1 MIDALGFLNT
11 YSAESTLQ
19 IGLNMS
25 PIFDMMTTSMI
36 KSKDDVWLQNGGL
49 MPINALA
56 GGNNT
61 QKTGRTVKDTAALL
75 YRFQTSKVLYG
86 DSESTLDISR
96 LAEEVDRL
104 FGEEGY
110 FEEHINNKRFF
121 YMPYSSGI
129 DGTELHRRVQEI
141 FTRIDALS
149 HSKDKDELAA
159 YEGLFIDTP
168 FVSSKT
174 GKPIRIMGPMLF
186 IMDSISEILFD
197 KLMFKQFDD
206 GDIDDGG
213 KKRTRDMEIG
223 NMRRILMTDVCMLG
237 PRVGLRSLWVAQSA
251 DIMNIDGKPK
261 EKDSTFLRHNKK
273 IAAPKAILK
282 LPHIGIEII
291 RGSVL
296 KQTDHSVTYPH
307 GKESLICAN
316 AKSNPE
322 LVEYLTTVFRNKSG
336 SSGGDVSFIGSQEE
350 GIKESLSMYHM
361 LKENGY
367 FGLNGSAIRHNCALI
382 PDVSLMRTTVR
393 DLLEEDK
400 KLARAIEI
408 TWQLWYMQTFWVN
421 FPKEWLITPAEL
433 YQRGKDAGLDWDD
446 ILENTV
452 YFWHDNHA
460 FIKEHTLTVYE
471 LMDIVVGGKKPYW
484 IKDKK

>member
-1 MIDALGFLNT
+1 MLNPLAFLQS
-11 YSAESTLQ
+11 YSAENDLQ
-19 IGLNMS
+19 IGLNVS

-36 KSKDDVWLQNGGL
+36 KDHRGVWIQNGGL

-75 YRFQTSKVLYG
+75 YRFKTAKVLYG

-96 LAEEVDRL
+96 LGEEVDRL

-110 FEEHINNKRFF
+110 FEENINNQRFF
-121 YMPYSSGI
+121 YMPYSAGI
-129 DGTELHRRVQEI
+129 DGTELHNRVKDI
-141 FTRIDALS
+141 YIRIDALS
-149 HSKDKDELAA
+149 KSKDKDEQAA
-159 YEGLFIDTP
+159 YESLFIDTP

-174 GKPIRIMGPMLF
+174 GKRIRVQGPMLF

-197 KLMFKQFDD
+197 TLMFKQFDD
-206 GDIDDGG
+206 GAIDDGG

-251 DIMNIDGKPK
+251 DVMNIDGKPK
-261 EKDSTFLRHNKK
+261 EKDSTFIRHNKK

-282 LPHIGIEII
+282 LPHIGVEII

-296 KQTDHSVTYPH
+296 KQNDHSVTYPR
-307 GKESLICAN
+307 GKESTICAN
-316 AKSNPE
+316 ARSNPE
-322 LVEYLTTVFRNKSG
+322 LVEYTTTVFRNKSG

-350 GIKESLSMYHM
+350 GIKESLSMYNM

-367 FGLNGSAIRHNCALI
+367 FGLNGSAVRHAIALL

-400 KLARAIEI
+400 KLRRAVEI
-408 TWQLWYMQTFWVN
+408 VWQIWYMQTFWTN
-421 FPKEWLITPAEL
+421 YPQEWRIEPTKIFELGKE
-433 YQRGKDAGLDWDD
+433 KGLDWDD
-446 ILENTV
+446 VLENTV
-452 YFWHDNHA
+452 YFWHDNPEH
-460 FIKEHTLTVYE
+460 IKEHTLTGYE
-471 LMDIVVGGKKPYW
+471 LMEIVVGGKKPYW
-484 IKDKK
+484 KESK